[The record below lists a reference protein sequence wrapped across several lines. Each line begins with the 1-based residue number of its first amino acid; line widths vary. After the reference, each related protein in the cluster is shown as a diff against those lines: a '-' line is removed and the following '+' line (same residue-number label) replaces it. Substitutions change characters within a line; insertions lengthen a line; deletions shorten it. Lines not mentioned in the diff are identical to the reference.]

1 MGRGLRRRSPTPG
14 VLEPLGLWL
23 RQKNS
28 GTLLSA
34 FPGGSLLPDSLWS
47 PSAPGGEL

>member
-1 MGRGLRRRSPTPG
+1 MGGGLRRRSPTPR

-23 RQKNS
+23 RQKN
-28 GTLLSA
+28 GGRLLAA
-34 FPGGSLLPDSLWS
+34 FPGGSLLPDGLWS